1 METNQI
7 IETTGC
13 IAKVEHLHDIAT
25 FILDDTLV
33 MKPSRPF
40 PGLNIRIEEKTPG
53 AVYIALLY
61 RYFPE
66 KINRIAKS
74 LKDSINNDWWT
85 VYGEIIIK
93 NNLYPVVR
101 IKGLNKYDEISVV
114 QDYFKKN
121 DIKLMPYKKINEEGK
136 IKIFKQFK
144 IKEITN
150 GIYRDLY
157 EPEKFYFVI
166 NDPINWNI
174 LTYLT
179 KQIKRKIENPEFD
192 AALGVINRFNGAED
206 VIRIYDKDK
215 TLERAIYLR
224 NLFFKAMKKENLL
237 IAKKH

>member
-13 IAKVEHLHDIAT
+13 IAKVEHLHDIAS
-25 FILDDTLV
+25 FIPDDTLV
-33 MKPSRPF
+33 MKPIRPF
-40 PGLNIRIEEKTPG
+40 PGLSTRVEDSTPG
-53 AVYIALLY
+53 TVYAALLY

-66 KINRIAKS
+66 KINRIAKG
-74 LKDSINNDWWT
+74 LKENINSNWWI
-85 VYGEIIIK
+85 VYGEISIK
-93 NNLYPVVR
+93 NNLFPVVR
-101 IKGLNKYDEISVV
+101 IKGLNKFDDISVI
-114 QDYFKKN
+114 QNYLKKN

-144 IKEITN
+144 IKEISN

-157 EPEKFYFVI
+157 ESEKFYFVI
-166 NDPINWNI
+166 HDSINWN
-174 LTYLT
+174 LLVYLT
-179 KQIKRKIENPEFD
+179 KQVKSKTENPEFD

-224 NLFFKAMKKENLL
+224 NQFLQAMKKESLL
-237 IAKKH
+237 ISKKH